1 MCKSDA
7 AIVECVCVWSVGV
20 CGHCCVRAGP
30 VCALLCVSVQASYV
44 FVFFVLFLSSVR

>member
-7 AIVECVCVWSVGV
+7 AIVECVCVWSVSV
-20 CGHCCVRAGP
+20 CGHYCVRAGP

-44 FVFFVLFLSSVR
+44 FFLVLFLSSVR